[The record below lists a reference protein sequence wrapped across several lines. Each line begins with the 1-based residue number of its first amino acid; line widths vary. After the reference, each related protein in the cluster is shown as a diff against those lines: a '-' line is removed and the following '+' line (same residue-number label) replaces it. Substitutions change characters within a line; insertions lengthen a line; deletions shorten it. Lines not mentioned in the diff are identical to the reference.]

1 MEDLDVNFEF
11 NATSSIIDVSVLAN
25 SVHDDLVDLFM
36 EDPESGTIAFNAHLD
51 VAAAALGYG
60 GTNSSAGTA
69 AQGAVNVLQPDMEP
83 DVVP

>member
-51 VAAAALGYG
+51 VAAAALRVGRRWRRVG
-60 GTNSSAGTA
+60 R
-69 AQGAVNVLQPDMEP
+69 
-83 DVVP
+83 